1 MLRTILVPLDGSR
14 FGEHAL
20 PLALTLARKANARL
34 HLVHS
39 HQRLDS
45 PYAEM
50 MVFDDTLDDQMK
62 RQEAAYLDL
71 TIRNVQQHFA
81 GEVTYAIEEGHTAA
95 VIKHQAAT
103 VGADLIVL
111 TTHARGPLARFW
123 LGSVTDELVRQSDVP
138 LLLAHP
144 TDATPNLEKDVP
156 LQHWLVPLDGTPLS
170 EHILEPANQIADLF
184 EADFTFLRVLRP
196 VTPMVVPAAVGG
208 FSPLAEDVMVRV
220 ESLQQDVE
228 RDAAA
233 YLNQVAAPLR
243 AKNRAVRTVVTV
255 DEQAGE
261 AILSRAKSGID
272 AIALGTHGRHGLTRM
287 LLGSVADNVI
297 RGSSVPVLVHRQ
309 KAL

>member
-20 PLALTLARKANARL
+20 PLALTLARKAKARI

-62 RQEAAYLDL
+62 RQELGYLDL
-71 TIRNVQQHFA
+71 TVRNLKQHFD
-81 GEVTYAIEEGHTAA
+81 GEITYTIEEGHTAT
-95 VIKHQAAT
+95 VIQHQAAE
-103 VGADLIVL
+103 VAADLIVL

-123 LGSVTDELVRQSDVP
+123 LGSVTDELVRHSEVP

-144 TDATPNLEKDVP
+144 TDAAPDLARDVP
-156 LQHWLVPLDGTPLS
+156 LAHWLVPLDGTALA
-170 EHILEPANQIADLF
+170 EHILEPANQIADLLA
-184 EADFTFLRVLRP
+184 ADFTFLRVLRP
-196 VTPMVVPAAVGG
+196 ITPMVVPAAVGG
-208 FSPLAEDVMVRV
+208 FAPLAEDVMIRV

-228 RDAAA
+228 RDATE
-233 YLNQVAAPLR
+233 YLNRIAAPLR
-243 AKNRAVRTVVTV
+243 AKNRAVKTAVTV

-261 AILSRAKSGID
+261 AILSRAKNGID
-272 AIALGTHGRHGLTRM
+272 AIALGTHGRQGLSRI
-287 LLGSVADNVI
+287 LLGSTADNVI

-309 KAL
+309 KG